1 MIRANIAHIMK
12 MKIIDSLSLIIMII
26 EFRDTEMGIYIGN
39 SFERQTPQV
48 SVDLTMNKLIS
59 YH

>member
-1 MIRANIAHIMK
+1 MK
-12 MKIIDSLSLIIMII
+12 MKIIDSISLIIMII

-39 SFERQTPQV
+39 SFERQTSQV